1 MKKNIS
7 EYQLAF
13 TALRATLAS
22 YAPINDNTWQKFKA
36 LCTIKSLSKQTM
48 LYPLDSIPTSYAY
61 IYQGLVRCFTCDEKG
76 NEYNKM
82 FFDEGMFPGA
92 MTALLT
98 STPTK
103 LACETLEDSILIE
116 IDFKAYRQLMVK
128 NDELKLF
135 QIYYLEKNWLL
146 AKDAR
151 EIQMVQDDAS
161 ARYLR
166 FVKQYPTLVE
176 RLPQY
181 HIAAHLGIT
190 PTQLSRIRK
199 KL

>member
-1 MKKNIS
+1 MSDKIK
-7 EYQLAF
+7 AF
-13 TALRATLAS
+13 NALRATLTA
-22 YAPINDNTWQKFKA
+22 YAPISDETWHDFKA
-36 LCTIKSLSKQTM
+36 LCKLKSLSKHNM
-48 LYPLDSIPTSYAY
+48 LYALDSMPTTYAY
-61 IYQGLVRCFTCDEKG
+61 IYQGLVRCFTCDDKG

-98 STPTK
+98 STPAL

-116 IDFKAYRQLMVK
+116 IDFKAYRQLMIK

-151 EIQMVQDDAS
+151 EIQMVQDNAT
-161 ARYLR
+161 ARYLH
-166 FVKQYPTLVE
+166 FVKQYPALVD

-181 HIAAHLGIT
+181 HIAGHLGIT

>member
-1 MKKNIS
+1 MVLSDEEK
-7 EYQLAF
+7 AF
-13 TALRATLAS
+13 LELRKTMASYSPITDETWQALRGIAAFRSLTKHALLYRAGEVPNTYS
-22 YAPINDNTWQKFKA
+22 YV
-36 LCTIKSLSKQTM
+36 
-48 LYPLDSIPTSYAY
+48 
-61 IYQGLVRCFTCDEKG
+61 YQGLVRGYVCDEDG
-76 NEYNKM
+76 HEYNKN

-98 STPTK
+98 STPSV
-103 LACETLEDSILIE
+103 LAFEAVEETLIIE
-116 IDFKAYRQLMVK
+116 IDFSGYRDLMVEK
-128 NDELKLF
+128 NDLKLF

-151 EIQMVQDDAS
+151 EIEIVQENATE
-161 ARYLR
+161 RYLR
-166 FVKQYPTLVE
+166 FTNRYPGLVD

-181 HIAAHLGIT
+181 HIASHLGIT

>member
-1 MKKNIS
+1 MNINIS
-7 EYQLAF
+7 DQHLAL

-22 YAPINDNTWQKFKA
+22 YAPISDDTWRDFKA
-36 LCTIKSLSKQTM
+36 FCQVKSLSKQTM
-48 LYPLDSIPTSYAY
+48 LYALNTIPTSYAF
-61 IYQGLVRCFTCDEKG
+61 IFQGLVRCFSCDEKG

-103 LACETLEDSILIE
+103 LACETLEDSILVE
-116 IDFKAYRQLMVK
+116 IDFKAYRQLMIK

-151 EIQMVQDDAS
+151 EIQMAQDDAT
-161 ARYLR
+161 ARYLH
-166 FVKQYPTLVE
+166 FVKQYPTLID

-181 HIAAHLGIT
+181 QIAAHLGIT